1 MLEKLLEMYEE
12 KFGKP
17 FPLVIVANESDEEI
31 IRKIKDCILDGK
43 EAQEPEYDEDLD
55 Y

>member
-1 MLEKLLEMYEE
+1 MLEKMLQLYEE

-17 FPLVIVANESDEEI
+17 FPLVIVGNESNEEI

-43 EAQEPEYDEDLD
+43 EISEPEYDVEND